1 NSFEAQTPST
11 DAPSPSVQSE
21 ISVENSST
29 PIVLDPEVEGLFD
42 EANSLLGTV
51 TLAAL
56 ELPADVPALPD
67 KGKGRVPNSPKLEE
81 SQQKAKTPSVSPPK
95 AVPTLIPTQPSP
107 QRQKRSAPASEIKVV
122 IPMSTPMTTT
132 APRKVL
138 APKPKAAP
146 AAMTHQVPVKVPNYP
161 LIPGM
166 TTVPFES
173 VTSMDMDIDPMEAQD
188 PTAEGDPS
196 MDIVPTNLN
205 SFEDQLVRVY
215 RRQYRMYQT
224 AKDIGHLAD
233 MKKTLTECQRSYRDV
248 SKRLTW
254 QFALSVNEGW
264 NPFKEAKHL
273 KALQTNAARANP
285 VASSSRLPP
294 SSNGCSNKG
303 DKTATTLQLGKIPK
317 ADISVMSASINE
329 LQRSSERII
338 VSKDEE
344 QDKYESLTSDIDS
357 THQLLQNVAVAVN
370 DVSSSLANFQ
380 SESSATARESLVH
393 SQNVQT
399 QVSNLSESFHND
411 LNQLQNRLDS
421 IHRELRSTYNSS
433 NVTLAHHTTPSPHT
447 STTPNLAVPSSTY
460 ENSRLDNKPFVRKCH
475 KCDSPDH
482 LANVCTKPR
491 KAINAIEQ
499 GTSTVQTRKNPTEE
513 DEEDL
518 P

>member
-1 NSFEAQTPST
+1 MLHPWPA
-11 DAPSPSVQSE
+11 
-21 ISVENSST
+21 
-29 PIVLDPEVEGLFD
+29 
-42 EANSLLGTV
+42 
-51 TLAAL
+51 
-56 ELPADVPALPD
+56 ADVPALPD
-67 KGKGRVPNSPKLEE
+67 KGKGQVPNSPKLEE

-233 MKKTLTECQRSYRDV
+233 MKKTLTECQRLYRDV
-248 SKRLTW
+248 LKRLTW

-285 VASSSRLPP
+285 VASLSRLPP

-317 ADISVMSASINE
+317 ADISWRETIAAARALQQARAQMLEE
-329 LQRSSERII
+329 LRKE
-338 VSKDEE
+338 EE
-344 QDKYESLTSDIDS
+344 QASK
-357 THQLLQNVAVAVN
+357 
-370 DVSSSLANFQ
+370 
-380 SESSATARESLVH
+380 R
-393 SQNVQT
+393 
-399 QVSNLSESFHND
+399 
-411 LNQLQNRLDS
+411 
-421 IHRELRSTYNSS
+421 
-433 NVTLAHHTTPSPHT
+433 
-447 STTPNLAVPSSTY
+447 
-460 ENSRLDNKPFVRKCH
+460 RKR
-475 KCDSPDH
+475 D
-482 LANVCTKPR
+482 
-491 KAINAIEQ
+491 
-499 GTSTVQTRKNPTEE
+499 
-513 DEEDL
+513 
-518 P
+518 

>member
-1 NSFEAQTPST
+1 MTTSQTLIRFLSELRKYLDTNQPSQTFWQGTKIRVNSFEAQTPST

-42 EANSLLGTV
+42 EANSLLGTQP
-51 TLAAL
+51 TYQPFQTKERGEYQTPQSWKKASKRHRPHRCPHL
-56 ELPADVPALPD
+56 DPD
-67 KGKGRVPNSPKLEE
+67 ATIS
-81 SQQKAKTPSVSPPK
+81 AKTEEVC
-95 AVPTLIPTQPSP
+95 
-107 QRQKRSAPASEIKVV
+107 PASEIKVV

-173 VTSMDMDIDPMEAQD
+173 MTSTDMDIDPMEVQD
-188 PTAEGDPS
+188 PTAEGNPS

-273 KALQTNAARANP
+273 KTLQGNAARANP

-294 SSNGCSNKG
+294 SSTGCSNKS
-303 DKTATTLQLGKIPK
+303 DKPVAVSQLGKIPK
-317 ADISVMSASINE
+317 ADISWRETIAAARALQQARAQMLEE
-329 LQRSSERII
+329 LRKE
-338 VSKDEE
+338 EE
-344 QDKYESLTSDIDS
+344 QASK
-357 THQLLQNVAVAVN
+357 
-370 DVSSSLANFQ
+370 
-380 SESSATARESLVH
+380 R
-393 SQNVQT
+393 
-399 QVSNLSESFHND
+399 
-411 LNQLQNRLDS
+411 
-421 IHRELRSTYNSS
+421 
-433 NVTLAHHTTPSPHT
+433 
-447 STTPNLAVPSSTY
+447 
-460 ENSRLDNKPFVRKCH
+460 RKR
-475 KCDSPDH
+475 D
-482 LANVCTKPR
+482 
-491 KAINAIEQ
+491 
-499 GTSTVQTRKNPTEE
+499 
-513 DEEDL
+513 
-518 P
+518 